1 MMIVEGIGLG
11 FKSINLNNKSL
22 NFSMDL
28 MFEVTIEMDFPS
40 GNEKLRANLSF
51 RWDLG
56 DPKSQLEMTKYMLLS
71 KR

>member
-28 MFEVTIEMDFPS
+28 MFEVTLLRKISPPEMR
-40 GNEKLRANLSF
+40 N
-51 RWDLG
+51 
-56 DPKSQLEMTKYMLLS
+56 
-71 KR
+71 

>member
-28 MFEVTIEMDFPS
+28 MFEVTIEIDFPS
-40 GNEKLRANLSF
+40 GNENEEQICHLDGTWETQKVS
-51 RWDLG
+51 
-56 DPKSQLEMTKYMLLS
+56 
-71 KR
+71 